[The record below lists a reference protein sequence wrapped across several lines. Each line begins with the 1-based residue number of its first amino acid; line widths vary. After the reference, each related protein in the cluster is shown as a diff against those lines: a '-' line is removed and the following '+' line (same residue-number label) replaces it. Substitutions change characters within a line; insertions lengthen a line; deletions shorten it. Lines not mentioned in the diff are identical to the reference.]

1 MKRSYENA
9 LKLLATRRR
18 KTRPKTPALS
28 RTNQDAAIPSD
39 NPTVRGIPSLV
50 GMKEWLQVLGHSE
63 SDVNAINIIHIT
75 GTKDLQCI
83 RERIQ
88 IDNRPITEDLF
99 TKYFYEVWESLASS
113 GLGQEVETTRQ
124 PRYLQFLALL
134 AFHTFIR
141 ENVDAAI
148 FETHHGGEFDATNV
162 IPKPVATGITS
173 LGMDHVDQLGPT
185 IESIAWHKSGI
196 FKPGAPAFSV
206 PQEQGPMKVLCDRA
220 AEKKTSL
227 KFIPTNEHLPTNTK
241 ALSVPVQRINSSL
254 ALELAKTFLQLKAPG
269 HIMESDD
276 ILRGIENFSWLGRFE
291 IIEDGKSQWFVDGA
305 HNPLSLKQAAEWY
318 SNNIVVV
325 EPRSHFSEERDGV
338 DLMESLAHA
347 LSEYNAKPDHVIFT
361 TYEERIDGTTRI
373 DKTLKVP
380 EKPFPDL
387 CATYSSLWKDFDN
400 QAVVSNYGYANP
412 GDVRPGGGNLPC
424 RKLFW
429 KKLNYPR
436 KGSDNDIHVDNTK
449 KPIEASRGNVIALR
463 TSLLSSYLSVGLSF
477 YDDRPKD
484 TSATDAVVA
493 CSMPVLQLVEAVNS
507 MKDAKDIGEKAKE
520 EAKKDLILKILT
532 IVSMVIP
539 FVGEALGPLV
549 GSAVSVARV
558 ALLIGE
564 ADSRV
569 LSVSENIGTRRL
581 RRLRC

>member
-75 GTKDLQCI
+75 GTKGKGSTCAFTRSFLHAHGLRTGFPRRIGLYTSPDLQCI

-254 ALELAKTFLQLKAPG
+254 ALELAKKFLQLKAPG

-325 EPRSHFSEERDGV
+325 EPRRCRILIFSHFSEERDGV

-400 QAVVSNYGYANP
+400 QAVVSSESTIEGA
-412 GDVRPGGGNLPC
+412 
-424 RKLFW
+424 
-429 KKLNYPR
+429 LNSA
-436 KGSDNDIHVDNTK
+436 KQISAQESGAQIFVTGSLH
-449 KPIEASRGNVIALR
+449 
-463 TSLLSSYLSVGLSF
+463 
-477 YDDRPKD
+477 
-484 TSATDAVVA
+484 
-493 CSMPVLQLVEAVNS
+493 
-507 MKDAKDIGEKAKE
+507 
-520 EAKKDLILKILT
+520 
-532 IVSMVIP
+532 
-539 FVGEALGPLV
+539 LV
-549 GSAVSVARV
+549 GG
-558 ALLIGE
+558 ALNL
-564 ADSRV
+564 
-569 LSVSENIGTRRL
+569 L
-581 RRLRC
+581 RPEI